1 MAVTVTITD
10 NLDEILH
17 LFESAKSKALLDIGL
32 TVRADAAANSPVRTG
47 ALRNSWVAEVDES
60 ESCVVI
66 GVPEDALE
74 RNYAKYIELGTSRGI
89 QPRHMLRN
97 AVESNQDKFRGI
109 IEAEF
114 KNA

>member
-1 MAVTVTITD
+1 MAVEVTIKD
-10 NLDEILH
+10 NLDEVLH

-47 ALRNSWVAEVDES
+47 ALRSSWVAEVRED
-60 ESCVVI
+60 ESCVII

-89 QPRHMLRN
+89 RPRHMLKN
-97 AVESNQDKFRGI
+97 AVESNQSKFRGI
-109 IEAEF
+109 VESEF